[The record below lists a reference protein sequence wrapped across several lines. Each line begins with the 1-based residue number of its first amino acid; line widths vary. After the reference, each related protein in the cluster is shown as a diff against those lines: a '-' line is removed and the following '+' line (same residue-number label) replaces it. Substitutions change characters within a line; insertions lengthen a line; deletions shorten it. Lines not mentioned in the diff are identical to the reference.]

1 MAVATICH
9 LHWLWNQTKMVEHN
23 LNSTTCTFALA
34 LGKSAVKTKIFTLFI
49 ICTEISEDIKFHSR
63 TLPKNAATDSLAILH
78 FTMSLLLA
86 IYSYHKAIKTT
97 KFWGN
102 FRMQNLSN
110 LLLPGKKWTT
120 FLQKNICRKKW
131 NSIFD
136 VICDYLCLNYCCCF

>member
-1 MAVATICH
+1 
-9 LHWLWNQTKMVEHN
+9 MVKHN

-34 LGKSAVKTKIFTLFI
+34 LGKFAVKTKIFTLFR

-78 FTMSLLLA
+78 FTTSLLLA

-120 FLQKNICRKKW
+120 FLQKNICRKKMKLNFW
-131 NSIFD
+131 RNLWLSLPKLLLLLLGKVDGNS
-136 VICDYLCLNYCCCF
+136 VSWGTNAS